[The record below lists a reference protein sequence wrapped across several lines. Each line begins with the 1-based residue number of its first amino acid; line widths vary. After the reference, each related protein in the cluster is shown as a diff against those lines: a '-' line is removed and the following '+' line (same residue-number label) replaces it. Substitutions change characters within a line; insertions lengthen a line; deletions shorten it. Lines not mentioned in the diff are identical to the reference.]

1 MTKKTFLQIILI
13 SLIIFFTYIFFYTY
27 LKKDDKI
34 VEKENIDKETKT
46 DLITDIEY
54 LSKDDDGNIYII
66 KAKNG
71 IIDNENQ
78 DLIHLKKVKAEIN
91 FDVNKKIF
99 ITAKKATYNNNNFN
113 TKFSDNV
120 RLSHDYHN
128 LECNNID
135 LIFSENYAKLF
146 GNIKYMNN
154 FTKLLAD
161 QIEVD
166 LISRKTK
173 ISMYDSNNKVKI
185 KHKNDG
191 LD

>member
-1 MTKKTFLQIILI
+1 MTKKTFLQIVLF
-13 SLIIFFTYIFFYTY
+13 SLIIFFTYIFFSTY
-27 LKKDDKI
+27 IKKDDKI
-34 VEKENIDKETKT
+34 VEKENTNIENKT
-46 DLITDIEY
+46 DVITDIEY
-54 LSKDDDGNIYII
+54 LSKDDKGNTYII

-71 IIDNENQ
+71 IMDNDNQ
-78 DLIHLKKVKAEIN
+78 DLIHLKNVKAEIN
-91 FDVNKKIF
+91 FDINKKIL
-99 ITAKKATYNNNNFN
+99 ITAKQATYNNDNFN
-113 TKFSDNV
+113 TRFSENV
-120 RLSHDYHN
+120 SLSHNYHN

-146 GNIKYMNN
+146 GNVKYMNN

-191 LD
+191 LN

>member
-1 MTKKTFLQIILI
+1 MRKKTFLQIVLFL
-13 SLIIFFTYIFFYTY
+13 LIIIFTYIFFSTY
-27 LKKDDKI
+27 LKKDEKI
-34 VEKENIDKETKT
+34 AEKEKVDKETIT
-46 DLITDIEY
+46 DIITDIEY

-71 IIDNENQ
+71 IIDEKNQ
-78 DLIHLKKVKAEIN
+78 DLIHLNNVKAEIN

-99 ITAKKATYNNNNFN
+99 ITAIKATYNNDNFD
-113 TKFSDNV
+113 TMFSENV
-120 RLSHDYHN
+120 KLSHDYHN

-146 GNIKYMNN
+146 GNVKYMNN

-161 QIEVD
+161 QIEID

-173 ISMYDSNNKVKI
+173 ISMYDANNKVKI

-191 LD
+191 LN

>member
-1 MTKKTFLQIILI
+1 MVKKTFLQLVLF
-13 SLIIFFTYIFFYTY
+13 SLIIFLTYIFFYTY

-34 VEKENIDKETKT
+34 VERANTDKETKT
-46 DLITDIEY
+46 DVITDIEY

-66 KAKNG
+66 KANNG

-78 DLIHLKKVKAEIN
+78 DLIHLKDVKAEIN

-99 ITAKKATYNNNNFN
+99 ITAKQATYNNDNFN
-113 TKFSDNV
+113 TRFSDNV

-146 GNIKYMNN
+146 GNVKYMNN

-161 QIEVD
+161 QIEID
-166 LISRKTK
+166 LISRKTE
-173 ISMYDSNNKVKI
+173 ISMYDTNNKVKI
-185 KHKNDG
+185 KHKNNG
-191 LD
+191 LN

>member
-1 MTKKTFLQIILI
+1 MRKKTFLQIVLFL
-13 SLIIFFTYIFFYTY
+13 LIIVFTFIFFYTY
-27 LKKDDKI
+27 IKKDEKI
-34 VEKENIDKETKT
+34 VDIEKINKETKT
-46 DLITDIEY
+46 DIITDIEY
-54 LSKDDDGNIYII
+54 LSKDDDGNTYII

-71 IIDNENQ
+71 IIDEENQ
-78 DLIHLKKVKAEIN
+78 DLIHLKNVKAEIN

-99 ITAKKATYNNNNFN
+99 ITAIKATYNNDNFD
-113 TKFSDNV
+113 TMFSENV
-120 RLSHDYHN
+120 KLSHNYHN

-146 GNIKYMNN
+146 GNVKYMNN

-161 QIEVD
+161 QIEID

-173 ISMYDSNNKVKI
+173 ISMYDANNKVKI

-191 LD
+191 LN

>member
-1 MTKKTFLQIILI
+1 MVKKTFLQLVLF
-13 SLIIFFTYIFFYTY
+13 SLIIFLTYIFFYTY

-34 VEKENIDKETKT
+34 VERANTDKETKT
-46 DLITDIEY
+46 DVITDIEY

-66 KAKNG
+66 KANNG

-78 DLIHLKKVKAEIN
+78 DLIHLKDVKAEIN

-99 ITAKKATYNNNNFN
+99 ITAKQATYNNDNFN
-113 TKFSDNV
+113 TRFSDNV

-146 GNIKYMNN
+146 GNVKYMNN

-173 ISMYDSNNKVKI
+173 ISMYDTNNKVKI
-185 KHKNDG
+185 KHKNNG
-191 LD
+191 LN

>member
-1 MTKKTFLQIILI
+1 MRKKTFLQIVLFL
-13 SLIIFFTYIFFYTY
+13 LIIVFTFIFFYTY
-27 LKKDDKI
+27 IKKDEKI
-34 VEKENIDKETKT
+34 VDIEKINKETKT
-46 DLITDIEY
+46 DIITDIEY
-54 LSKDDDGNIYII
+54 LSKDDDGNTYII

-71 IIDNENQ
+71 IIDEENQ
-78 DLIHLKKVKAEIN
+78 DLIHLENVKAEIN

-99 ITAKKATYNNNNFN
+99 ITAIKATYNNDNFD
-113 TKFSDNV
+113 TKFSKNV
-120 RLSHDYHN
+120 KLSHNYHN

-146 GNIKYMNN
+146 GNVKYMNN

-161 QIEVD
+161 QIEID

-173 ISMYDSNNKVKI
+173 ISMYGANNKVKI

-191 LD
+191 LN

>member
-27 LKKDDKI
+27 LKKNDKI
-34 VEKENIDKETKT
+34 VEKENIGKETKT

-99 ITAKKATYNNNNFN
+99 ITAKQATYNNDNFN
-113 TKFSDNV
+113 TKFSGNV

-161 QIEVD
+161 QIEID

-173 ISMYDSNNKVKI
+173 ISMYDANNRVKI
-185 KHKNDG
+185 KHKNNG
-191 LD
+191 LN

>member
-1 MTKKTFLQIILI
+1 MTKKTFLQIVLL
-13 SLIIFFTYIFFYTY
+13 SLIIFFTYIFFSTY
-27 LKKDDKI
+27 IKKDDKI
-34 VEKENIDKETKT
+34 VEKENTNIETKT
-46 DLITDIEY
+46 DVITDIEY
-54 LSKDDDGNIYII
+54 LSKDDKGNTYII

-71 IIDNENQ
+71 IMDSDNQ
-78 DLIHLKKVKAEIN
+78 DLIHLKNVKAEIN
-91 FDVNKKIF
+91 FDINKKIL
-99 ITAKKATYNNNNFN
+99 ITAKQATYNNDNFN
-113 TKFSDNV
+113 TRFSENV
-120 RLSHDYHN
+120 SLSHNYHN

-146 GNIKYMNN
+146 GNVKYMNN

-173 ISMYDSNNKVKI
+173 ISMYDTNNKVKI

-191 LD
+191 IN

>member
-1 MTKKTFLQIILI
+1 MRKKTFLQIVLF
-13 SLIIFFTYIFFYTY
+13 SLIIIFTYIFFSIY

-34 VEKENIDKETKT
+34 VEKEIIDKEIKT
-46 DLITDIEY
+46 DIITDIEY
-54 LSKDDDGNIYII
+54 LSKDDDGNTYII

-71 IIDNENQ
+71 VIDNENQ
-78 DLIHLKKVKAEIN
+78 DLIHLKNVKAEIN

-99 ITAKKATYNNNNFN
+99 ITAKKATYNNDNFN
-113 TKFSDNV
+113 TKFSGNV
-120 RLSHDYHN
+120 KLSHDYHN

-161 QIEVD
+161 QIEID

-173 ISMYDSNNKVKI
+173 ISMYDANNRVKI
-185 KHKNDG
+185 KHKNNG
-191 LD
+191 LN

>member
-1 MTKKTFLQIILI
+1 M
-13 SLIIFFTYIFFYTY
+13 FFTYIFFSTY

-34 VEKENIDKETKT
+34 VISENTHKDTKT
-46 DLITDIEY
+46 DVITDIEY
-54 LSKDDDGNIYII
+54 LSKDDDGNTYII
-66 KAKNG
+66 KAENG
-71 IIDNENQ
+71 IIDTENQ
-78 DLIHLKKVKAEIN
+78 DLLHLKNVKAEIN
-91 FDVNKKIF
+91 FDVNNKIF
-99 ITAKKATYNNNNFN
+99 ISAKQATYNSNNFD

-120 RLSHDYHN
+120 KLSNGYHN

-146 GNIKYMNN
+146 GNIRYMNN

-173 ISMYDSNNKVKI
+173 ISMYDANNKVKI
-185 KHKNDG
+185 KYKNDG
-191 LD
+191 LN

>member
-1 MTKKTFLQIILI
+1 MRKKTFLQIVLFL
-13 SLIIFFTYIFFYTY
+13 LIIVFTFIFFYTY
-27 LKKDDKI
+27 IKKDEKI
-34 VEKENIDKETKT
+34 VDIEKINKETKT
-46 DLITDIEY
+46 DIITDIEY
-54 LSKDDDGNIYII
+54 LSKDDDGNTYII

-71 IIDNENQ
+71 IIDEENQ
-78 DLIHLKKVKAEIN
+78 DLIHLENVKAEIN

-99 ITAKKATYNNNNFN
+99 ITAIKATYNNDNFD
-113 TKFSDNV
+113 TKFSKNV
-120 RLSHDYHN
+120 KLSHNYHN

-146 GNIKYMNN
+146 GNVKYMNN

-161 QIEVD
+161 QIEID

-173 ISMYDSNNKVKI
+173 ISMYDANNKVKI

-191 LD
+191 LN

>member
-1 MTKKTFLQIILI
+1 MRKKTFLQIVLF
-13 SLIIFFTYIFFYTY
+13 LFIIIFTYIFFSTY
-27 LKKDDKI
+27 LKKDEKI
-34 VEKENIDKETKT
+34 AEKEKVDKETKT
-46 DLITDIEY
+46 DIITDIEY

-71 IIDNENQ
+71 IIDEENQ
-78 DLIHLKKVKAEIN
+78 DLIHLKNVKAEIN

-99 ITAKKATYNNNNFN
+99 ITAIKATYNNDNFD
-113 TKFSDNV
+113 TMFSENV
-120 RLSHDYHN
+120 KLSHNYHN

-146 GNIKYMNN
+146 GNVKYMNN

-161 QIEVD
+161 QIEID

-173 ISMYDSNNKVKI
+173 ISMYDANNKVKI

-191 LD
+191 LN

>member
-1 MTKKTFLQIILI
+1 MEKKTFLQIVLL
-13 SLIIFFTYIFFYTY
+13 SLIIFLTYIFFYTY
-27 LKKDDKI
+27 LKKDDKT
-34 VEKENIDKETKT
+34 VEKENTDRQTKT
-46 DLITDIEY
+46 DVITDIEY
-54 LSKDDDGNIYII
+54 LSKDDDGNTYVI

-71 IIDNENQ
+71 IIDAENQ
-78 DLIHLKKVKAEIN
+78 DLIHLKNVKAEIN

-99 ITAKKATYNNNNFN
+99 ITAKKATYNNDNFN

-120 RLSHDYHN
+120 KLSYDYHN

-161 QIEVD
+161 QIEID

-173 ISMYDSNNKVKI
+173 ISMYDANNKVKI
-185 KHKNDG
+185 KHKNNG
-191 LD
+191 LN

>member
-1 MTKKTFLQIILI
+1 MVKKTFLQIVLL
-13 SLIIFFTYIFFYTY
+13 SLIIFLTYIFFYTY
-27 LKKDDKI
+27 LKKDDKT
-34 VEKENIDKETKT
+34 VEKENTDRQTKT
-46 DLITDIEY
+46 DVITDIEY
-54 LSKDDDGNIYII
+54 LSKDDDGNTYII

-78 DLIHLKKVKAEIN
+78 DLIHLKDVKAEIN
-91 FDVNKKIF
+91 FDVDKKIF
-99 ITAKKATYNNNNFN
+99 ITAKQATYNNDNFN
-113 TKFSDNV
+113 TRFSDNV

-146 GNIKYMNN
+146 GNVEYMNN

-173 ISMYDSNNKVKI
+173 ISMYDTNNKVKI

-191 LD
+191 LN

>member
-1 MTKKTFLQIILI
+1 MRKKTFLQIVLFL
-13 SLIIFFTYIFFYTY
+13 LIIVFTFIFFYTY
-27 LKKDDKI
+27 IKKDEKI
-34 VEKENIDKETKT
+34 VDIEKINKETKT
-46 DLITDIEY
+46 DIITDIEY
-54 LSKDDDGNIYII
+54 LSKDDDGNTYII

-71 IIDNENQ
+71 IIDEENQ
-78 DLIHLKKVKAEIN
+78 DLIHLKNVKAEIN
-91 FDVNKKIF
+91 FDMNKKIF
-99 ITAKKATYNNNNFN
+99 ITAIKATYNNDNFD
-113 TKFSDNV
+113 TKFSENV
-120 RLSHDYHN
+120 KLSHNYHN

-146 GNIKYMNN
+146 GNVKYMNN

-173 ISMYDSNNKVKI
+173 ISMYDANNKVKI

>member
-1 MTKKTFLQIILI
+1 MVKKTFLQIVLL
-13 SLIIFFTYIFFYTY
+13 SLIIFLTYIFFYTY
-27 LKKDDKI
+27 LKKDDKT
-34 VEKENIDKETKT
+34 VEKENTDRQTKT
-46 DLITDIEY
+46 DVITDIEY
-54 LSKDDDGNIYII
+54 LSKDDDGNTYII

-78 DLIHLKKVKAEIN
+78 DLIHLKDVKAEIN

-99 ITAKKATYNNNNFN
+99 ITAKQATYNNDNFN
-113 TKFSDNV
+113 TIFSDNV

-146 GNIKYMNN
+146 GNVIYMNN

-161 QIEVD
+161 QIEID
-166 LISRKTK
+166 LISRKTE
-173 ISMYDSNNKVKI
+173 ISMYDTNNKVKI

-191 LD
+191 LN

>member
-1 MTKKTFLQIILI
+1 MVKKTFLQLVLF
-13 SLIIFFTYIFFYTY
+13 SLIIFLTYIFFYTY

-34 VEKENIDKETKT
+34 VERANTDKETKT
-46 DLITDIEY
+46 DVITDIEY
-54 LSKDDDGNIYII
+54 LSKDDDGNTYII
-66 KAKNG
+66 KANNG

-78 DLIHLKKVKAEIN
+78 DLIHLKDVKAEIN

-99 ITAKKATYNNNNFN
+99 ITAKQATYNNDNFN
-113 TKFSDNV
+113 TRFSDNV

-146 GNIKYMNN
+146 GNVIYMNN

-161 QIEVD
+161 QIEID
-166 LISRKTK
+166 LISRKTE
-173 ISMYDSNNKVKI
+173 ISMYDTNNKVKI

-191 LD
+191 LN

>member
-1 MTKKTFLQIILI
+1 MVKKTFLQLVLF
-13 SLIIFFTYIFFYTY
+13 SLIIFLTYIFFYTY

-34 VEKENIDKETKT
+34 VERANTDKETKT
-46 DLITDIEY
+46 DVITDIEY
-54 LSKDDDGNIYII
+54 LSKDDDGNTYII
-66 KAKNG
+66 KAYNG

-78 DLIHLKKVKAEIN
+78 DLIHLKDVKAEIN

-99 ITAKKATYNNNNFN
+99 ITAKQATYNNDNFN
-113 TKFSDNV
+113 TRFSDNV

-146 GNIKYMNN
+146 GNVIYMNN

-161 QIEVD
+161 QIEID
-166 LISRKTK
+166 LISRKTE
-173 ISMYDSNNKVKI
+173 ISMYDTNNKVKI

-191 LD
+191 LN

>member
-1 MTKKTFLQIILI
+1 MRKKTFLQIVLFL
-13 SLIIFFTYIFFYTY
+13 LIIIFTYIFFYTY
-27 LKKDDKI
+27 IKKDEKI
-34 VEKENIDKETKT
+34 VEKEKINKETKT
-46 DLITDIEY
+46 DIITDIEY
-54 LSKDDDGNIYII
+54 LSKDDDGNTYII

-71 IIDNENQ
+71 IIDEENQ
-78 DLIHLKKVKAEIN
+78 DLIHLKDVKAEIN
-91 FDVNKKIF
+91 FDMNKKIF
-99 ITAKKATYNNNNFN
+99 ITAIKATYNNDNFD
-113 TKFSDNV
+113 TMFSENV
-120 RLSHDYHN
+120 KLSHDNHN

-146 GNIKYMNN
+146 GNVKYMNN

-173 ISMYDSNNKVKI
+173 ISMYDRNNKVKI

-191 LD
+191 LN

>member
-1 MTKKTFLQIILI
+1 MVKKTFLQLVLF
-13 SLIIFFTYIFFYTY
+13 SLIIFLTYIFFYTY

-34 VEKENIDKETKT
+34 VERANTDKETKT
-46 DLITDIEY
+46 DVITDIEY
-54 LSKDDDGNIYII
+54 LSKDDDGNTYII

-78 DLIHLKKVKAEIN
+78 DLIHLKDVKAEIN

-99 ITAKKATYNNNNFN
+99 ITAKQATYNNDNFN
-113 TKFSDNV
+113 TRFSDNV

-146 GNIKYMNN
+146 GNVIYMNN

-161 QIEVD
+161 QIEID
-166 LISRKTK
+166 LISRKTE
-173 ISMYDSNNKVKI
+173 ISMYDTNNKVKI

-191 LD
+191 LN

>member
-1 MTKKTFLQIILI
+1 MVKKTFLQLVLF
-13 SLIIFFTYIFFYTY
+13 SLIIFLTYIFFYTY

-34 VEKENIDKETKT
+34 VERANTDKETKT
-46 DLITDIEY
+46 DIITDIEY
-54 LSKDDDGNIYII
+54 LSKDDDGNTYII
-66 KAKNG
+66 KANNG

-78 DLIHLKKVKAEIN
+78 DLIHLKDVKAEIN

-99 ITAKKATYNNNNFN
+99 ITAKQATYNNDNFN
-113 TKFSDNV
+113 TRFSDNV

-146 GNIKYMNN
+146 GNVIYMNN

-161 QIEVD
+161 QIEID
-166 LISRKTK
+166 LISRKTE
-173 ISMYDSNNKVKI
+173 ISMYDTNNKVKI
-185 KHKNDG
+185 KHKNNG
-191 LD
+191 LN

>member
-1 MTKKTFLQIILI
+1 MRKKTFLQIVLFL
-13 SLIIFFTYIFFYTY
+13 LIIVFTFIFFYTY
-27 LKKDDKI
+27 IKKDEKI
-34 VEKENIDKETKT
+34 VDIEKINKETKT
-46 DLITDIEY
+46 DIITDIEY
-54 LSKDDDGNIYII
+54 LSKDDDGNTYII

-71 IIDNENQ
+71 IIDEENQ
-78 DLIHLKKVKAEIN
+78 DLIHLENVKAEIN

-99 ITAKKATYNNNNFN
+99 ITAIKATYNNDNFD
-113 TKFSDNV
+113 TKFSENV
-120 RLSHDYHN
+120 KLSHNYHN

-146 GNIKYMNN
+146 GNVKYMNN

-161 QIEVD
+161 QIEID

-173 ISMYDSNNKVKI
+173 ISMYDANNKVKI

-191 LD
+191 LN

>member
-1 MTKKTFLQIILI
+1 MEKKTLLQIVLF
-13 SLIIFFTYIFFYTY
+13 SLIIFFTYIFFSTY

-34 VEKENIDKETKT
+34 VEKENIDKETKS
-46 DLITDIEY
+46 DIITDIEY
-54 LSKDDDGNIYII
+54 LSKDDDGNTYII
-66 KAKNG
+66 KARNG
-71 IIDNENQ
+71 IIDTENQ
-78 DLIHLKKVKAEIN
+78 DLIHLKNVKAEIN

-99 ITAKKATYNNNNFN
+99 ITANQATYNNDNFN
-113 TKFSDNV
+113 TRFSDNV
-120 RLSHDYHN
+120 RLSHYYHI

-146 GNIKYMNN
+146 GNVKYMNN

-173 ISMYDSNNKVKI
+173 ISMYDTNNKVKI

-191 LD
+191 IN

>member
-13 SLIIFFTYIFFYTY
+13 LLIIFFTYIFFYTY

-34 VEKENIDKETKT
+34 VERKNIDKETKT

-54 LSKDDDGNIYII
+54 LSKDDDGNTYIV

-78 DLIHLKKVKAEIN
+78 DLIHLKNVKAEIN

-99 ITAKKATYNNNNFN
+99 ITAKKATYNNDNFN

-146 GNIKYMNN
+146 GNVKYMNN

-173 ISMYDSNNKVKI
+173 ISMYDANNKVKI
-185 KHKNDG
+185 KHKNNG
-191 LD
+191 LN

>member
-1 MTKKTFLQIILI
+1 MRKKTFLQIVLFL
-13 SLIIFFTYIFFYTY
+13 LIIVFTFIFFYTY
-27 LKKDDKI
+27 IKKDEKI
-34 VEKENIDKETKT
+34 VDIEKINKETKT
-46 DLITDIEY
+46 DIITDIEY
-54 LSKDDDGNIYII
+54 LSKDDDGNTYII

-71 IIDNENQ
+71 IIDEENQ
-78 DLIHLKKVKAEIN
+78 DLIHLKNVKAEIN

-99 ITAKKATYNNNNFN
+99 ITAIKATYNNDNFD
-113 TKFSDNV
+113 TKFSENV
-120 RLSHDYHN
+120 KLSHNYHN

-146 GNIKYMNN
+146 GNVKYMNN

-161 QIEVD
+161 QIEID

-173 ISMYDSNNKVKI
+173 ISMYDANNKVKI

-191 LD
+191 LN

>member
-1 MTKKTFLQIILI
+1 MLKKTFLQIALF
-13 SLIIFFTYIFFYTY
+13 SLIIFLTYIFFYTY

-34 VEKENIDKETKT
+34 VERESTDKIPKT
-46 DLITDIEY
+46 DAINDIEY
-54 LSKDDDGNIYII
+54 LSKDDDGNTYII

-78 DLIHLKKVKAEIN
+78 DLIHLKDVKAEIN
-91 FDVNKKIF
+91 FDLNKKIF
-99 ITAKKATYNNNNFN
+99 ITAKQATYNNDNFN
-113 TKFSDNV
+113 TMFSDNV
-120 RLSHDYHN
+120 RLSLDYHN

-146 GNIKYMNN
+146 GNVKYMNN

-173 ISMYDSNNKVKI
+173 ISMYDTNNKVKI

-191 LD
+191 LN

>member
-1 MTKKTFLQIILI
+1 MRKKTFLQIVLFL
-13 SLIIFFTYIFFYTY
+13 LIIIFTYIFFSTY
-27 LKKDDKI
+27 LKKDKKI
-34 VEKENIDKETKT
+34 AEKEKVDKETIT
-46 DLITDIEY
+46 DIITDIEY

-71 IIDNENQ
+71 IIDEKNQ
-78 DLIHLKKVKAEIN
+78 DLIHLKNVKAEIN

-99 ITAKKATYNNNNFN
+99 ITAIKATYNNDNFD
-113 TKFSDNV
+113 TMFSENV
-120 RLSHDYHN
+120 KLSHDYHN

-146 GNIKYMNN
+146 GNVKYMNN

-161 QIEVD
+161 QIEID

-173 ISMYDSNNKVKI
+173 ISMYDANNKVKI

-191 LD
+191 LN

>member
-1 MTKKTFLQIILI
+1 MVKKTFLQLVLF
-13 SLIIFFTYIFFYTY
+13 SLIIFLTYIFFYTY

-34 VEKENIDKETKT
+34 VERANTDKETKT
-46 DLITDIEY
+46 DVITDIEY

-66 KAKNG
+66 KANNG

-78 DLIHLKKVKAEIN
+78 DLIHLKDVKAEIN

-99 ITAKKATYNNNNFN
+99 ITAKQATYNNDNFN
-113 TKFSDNV
+113 TRFSDNV

-146 GNIKYMNN
+146 GNVKYMNN

-173 ISMYDSNNKVKI
+173 ISMYDTNNKVKI

-191 LD
+191 FN

>member
-1 MTKKTFLQIILI
+1 MRKKTFLQIVLFL
-13 SLIIFFTYIFFYTY
+13 LIIIFTYIFFSTY
-27 LKKDDKI
+27 LKKDEKI
-34 VEKENIDKETKT
+34 AEKEKVGKKTKT
-46 DLITDIEY
+46 DIITDIEY

-71 IIDNENQ
+71 IIDEKNQ
-78 DLIHLKKVKAEIN
+78 DLIHLKNVKAEIN

-99 ITAKKATYNNNNFN
+99 ITAIKATYNNDNFD
-113 TKFSDNV
+113 TMFSKNV
-120 RLSHDYHN
+120 KLSHDYHN

-146 GNIKYMNN
+146 GSVKYMNN

-161 QIEVD
+161 QIEID

-173 ISMYDSNNKVKI
+173 ISMYDANNKVKI

-191 LD
+191 LN